1 MKQINSNKKTEM
13 ISIRCTKETKKKLEE
28 KAERMGIS
36 SSRLLDDSIEAILKR
51 RSRGDKGKA
60 RALVEIQETIN
71 HMIRELGND
80 QSSYKEQLLG
90 LMGRM
95 AGLWQF

>member
-1 MKQINSNKKTEM
+1 MKQKKYIRKTEM
-13 ISIRCTKETKKKLEE
+13 ISIRCTKETKNKLEE

-60 RALVEIQETIN
+60 RTLVETQETMN
-71 HMIRELGND
+71 HMIRNLGND
-80 QSSYKEQLLG
+80 QTGYKEQLMG
-90 LMGRM
+90 LMEGM